1 MPSHDTVGGPRAR
14 PATCGGCGLVCDD
27 ITAVVGDD
35 GGLERLIGACP
46 LGDAWFT
53 ERLAPAP
60 PLARVDGR
68 EAGLDEA
75 KTEAVRLRT
84 ISVVAELLKGGY
96 ACVGD
101 PDGRDGFAPW
111 ALTEEQALTRI
122 EREWDALGREPD
134 IAEIA
139 WFGLTEKG
147 EEYLAEPRL
156 TNEHALDDRSS

>member
-1 MPSHDTVGGPRAR
+1 MRVEVTLPTTKLTGPAEAVLAELR
-14 PATCGGCGLVCDD
+14 DD
-27 ITAVVGDD
+27 HADLWKLLWVVG
-35 GGLERLIGACP
+35 
-46 LGDAWFT
+46 
-53 ERLAPAP
+53 
-60 PLARVDGR
+60 V